1 MSQIICPELLTL
13 DTHGILSPLFR
24 SRQENRFPAPTPKK
38 PKISL
43 YTYRNIFNREFN
55 LSFGVLRM
63 DTCARCEALNMAL
76 LSCSG
81 EEDEMNRLLEER
93 REHQEKGENGY
104 ESKRRD
110 KQRTQQSWKGKTRT
124 LGDNSTSKDAIDMIT
139 FDFQQNLPTPHL
151 HHNDIFYL
159 RQLWTHNF
167 GIHDC
172 INEQGYMFLWSETTA
187 KRGSSEVAS
196 CLHKFFTEF
205 KSGARLVVCCCT
217 LFNKIKPLTL
227 GRQGGNEC
235 SRHFAY
241 VPCNRTKH
249 G

>member
-1 MSQIICPELLTL
+1 MDSICFAEMSQIFCPGLSTL
-13 DTHGILSPLFR
+13 DTQCLLSPLFR

-38 PKISL
+38 PKVSL

-55 LSFGVLRM
+55 LSFGLPQT
-63 DTCARCEALNMAL
+63 DTCAWCEALDLAL
-76 LSCSG
+76 LSCG
-81 EEDEMNRLLEER
+81 GEDEMNRLLEEH

-124 LGDNSTSKDAIDMIT
+124 LGENSTSKDAIDMIT

-159 RQLWTHNF
+159 RQLWTYNF

-196 CLHKFFTEF
+196 CPHKFFTEF

-217 LFNKIKPLTL
+217 LFNKKNTASL
-227 GRQGGNEC
+227 RQA
-235 SRHFAY
+235 R
-241 VPCNRTKH
+241 R
-249 G
+249 